1 MSNLTKTS
9 SEVTQG
15 VKPVLTHEKP
25 TTCSFSQDFA
35 NSQKNYSSVEKSTV
49 SKASDNSTHGVK
61 SWRPVNFSFAQD
73 FNTSQKSQSAVEK
86 SGTGMYLWS

>member
-9 SEVTQG
+9 SDVTQG
-15 VKPVLTHEKP
+15 VKPLLTDEKP
-25 TTCSFSQDFA
+25 VTFSQDFA
-35 NSQKNYSSVEKSTV
+35 NSQKNYDSVEKSAVT
-49 SKASDNSTHGVK
+49 KACADSTHGVK

-86 SGTGMYLWS
+86 SGTGMYLCS